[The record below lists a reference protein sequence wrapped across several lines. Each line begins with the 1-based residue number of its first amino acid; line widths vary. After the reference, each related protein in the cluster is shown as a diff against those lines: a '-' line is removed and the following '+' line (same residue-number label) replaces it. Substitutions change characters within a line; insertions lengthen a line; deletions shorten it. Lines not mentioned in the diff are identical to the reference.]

1 VLLIRVKRRDS
12 KRPWLSSKKR
22 RKLSFGEAQIQKVS
36 AEVETRKQAPQI
48 LVENP

>member
-1 VLLIRVKRRDS
+1 MAEQQKTTQALVSRLNEQ
-12 KRPWLSSKKR
+12 
-22 RKLSFGEAQIQKVS
+22 EAQIQKVS